1 MKTDLGST
9 IVFAIIIVICIL
21 PFIFLYIGKNKRKNK
36 LRNTLASMA
45 RERNRKLHK
54 YEIFTNFAIGTDE
67 NREFLFFI
75 KQRQDR
81 IKEYQIALKE
91 VKDCKIR
98 QTDRT
103 LRQNKKQ
110 NLVIEKLELRLIPYS
125 NKQDEI
131 NLEFF
136 NTDDNLPL
144 YGELGAIKSWQE
156 FVRDCLPKNKK
167 AA

>member
-21 PFIFLYIGKNKRKNK
+21 PFIFLYIGKNKKKNK
-36 LRNTLASMA
+36 LRKELASMA
-45 RERNRKLHK
+45 QKKNRKLQQC
-54 YEIFTNFAIGTDE
+54 EIFTNFAIGTDE
-67 NREFLFFI
+67 NNEFLFYM
-75 KQRQDR
+75 KQGKDG
-81 IKEYQIALKE
+81 IKEYQIALNE

-98 QTDRT
+98 QTDRR
-103 LRQNKKQ
+103 LKHNKKQ
-110 NLVIEKLELRLIPYS
+110 NLVIDKLELSLVPYPG
-125 NKQDEI
+125 KGREI

-144 YGELGAIKSWQE
+144 YGELNSLKSWKAFVQE
-156 FVRDCLPKNKK
+156 RLAAKK